1 MDAQIGR
8 QRDEGVEDL
17 HCQLHGANCCCLT
30 LPCLCLFVLR
40 GASSTSDGGDGV
52 DFTEASN
59 CAASG

>member
-17 HCQLHGANCCCLT
+17 HCQLHSMELT
-30 LPCLCLFVLR
+30 VAALPSLCLFVLR
-40 GASSTSDGGDGV
+40 GASSTSDGSDG